1 MCKLRTRTR
10 TPSQPSYSAMTFM
23 AHVAQERLRLD
34 SALRYLS
41 PFSLCPHFFP
51 FLSHSCSFRRTV
63 RHPFS
68 SKRLPC
74 KRSSTEMQCKK
85 CHTLFQRRPCTRHP
99 QTLTIY
105 CQQCRPFPVCTTS
118 TFHCDLSLLPYYALR
133 PTPPLYL
140 IALPCH
146 FFSSSHIRYLFLTS
160 PLLHLSSS
168 TLAPL
173 FHYDKYMLRTSVV
186 LITTCTLAEP
196 IPRPHVQHSPMI
208 HGQIFIILH
217 LISLD
222 GYQCTAPDLNMYDSS
237 YCACL

>member
-10 TPSQPSYSAMTFM
+10 TPSQPSYPAMTFM

-146 FFSSSHIRYLFLTS
+146 FLSSSHIRYLFLTFLYYTCPPPHW
-160 PLLHLSSS
+160 PLLFTMTNTCSARAWSLLPHAHWRNPYPDRMSS
-168 TLAPL
+168 TLP
-173 FHYDKYMLRTSVV
+173 
-186 LITTCTLAEP
+186 
-196 IPRPHVQHSPMI
+196 
-208 HGQIFIILH
+208 
-217 LISLD
+217 
-222 GYQCTAPDLNMYDSS
+222 
-237 YCACL
+237 